1 MKKSEKLKDLFKR
14 LFPLSVQ
21 DTVYSAL
28 IVAAFS
34 ALTFMLQ
41 VFHLDSQIYA
51 VMIFFLGVVMV
62 SRLTDGYF
70 YGIISALL
78 FMLEVNYFFTY
89 PYMAFNFT
97 ISGYPLTFVVMLLI
111 AVVISALTTQ
121 IKRQEKIRIETE
133 KEKLRGNLLRSV
145 SHDLRTPLTSI
156 IGSTG
161 AVIDNDEKLSHK
173 ERILL
178 LTDVHEEAN
187 WLLRV
192 VENILS
198 VTRIGGSAQI
208 RKEPEVAEE
217 VVSEAVQKFRRRYPD
232 ATVKVRVPN
241 ALLFVPMDAV
251 LIEQVLINLME
262 NAVKHAEH
270 MTQIEVS
277 VTQEDGFARFYVTDD
292 GDGIR
297 KDLLPVIFDGMIY
310 SEETDTTSR
319 NMGIG
324 LSVCKAIVVAHHGSI
339 RAKNLKNGGAQFRF
353 SLPLEEDSHEDSGE
367 DSDC

>member
-1 MKKSEKLKDLFKR
+1 MQRSEKFRQLLRR
-14 LFPLSVQ
+14 LFPLSKQ
-21 DTVYSAL
+21 DTVYCIL
-28 IVAAFS
+28 IIIAFS

-70 YGIISALL
+70 YGIASALF

-97 ISGYPLTFVVMLLI
+97 ISGYPLTFFVMLLV

-121 IKRQEKIRIETE
+121 IKQQEKIRVETE
-133 KEKLRGNLLRSV
+133 KEKMHGNLLRSV

-161 AVIDNDEKLSHK
+161 AVMDNDEKLSHE
-173 ERILL
+173 ERMLL
-178 LTDVHEEAN
+178 LGDVHDEAN

-198 VTRIGGSAQI
+198 ITRIGGTAQI
-208 RKEPEVAEE
+208 RKEPEAAEE
-217 VVSEAVQKFRRRYPD
+217 VVSEAVQKFRRHFPD
-232 ATVKVRVPN
+232 TTVKVRVPD
-241 ALLFVPMDAV
+241 ALLFVPMDAI

-262 NAVKHAEH
+262 NAVKHASG

-277 VTQEDGFARFYVTDD
+277 VTKEDGSAKFSVTDN
-292 GDGIR
+292 GTGIP
-297 KDLLPVIFDGMIY
+297 KDQLPVIFDGMFH
-310 SEETDTTSR
+310 SEEQDTTGR

-324 LSVCKAIVVAHHGSI
+324 LSVCKAIVSAHHGKI
-339 RAKNLKNGGAQFRF
+339 TAKNLKKGGAQFCF
-353 SLPLEEDSHEDSGE
+353 TLPLEDTKHENTGE
-367 DSDC
+367 SADR